1 MKNSQVLLI
10 RYLILESINVRA
22 AFIHVLG
29 DLFQSIGVIIA
40 AIIIKIKPEWGIV
53 DPICTFIFCVIVLI
67 TTFGIIRDCIKV
79 LMEGVPFGINTN
91 NILNDLMKVKIIVY
105 LGKRGS
111 RCSRSS
117 CLGIEYGKGFNEC
130 SFDFP

>member
-10 RYLILESINVRA
+10 RYFVESINVRA

-40 AIIIKIKPEWGIV
+40 AIIIKVKPEWGIV

-91 NILNDLMKVKIIVY
+91 TILNDLMKV
-105 LGKRGS
+105 L
-111 RCSRSS
+111 
-117 CLGIEYGKGFNEC
+117 
-130 SFDFP
+130 